1 MVKKNNAVQKVD
13 KIVPDTSIIIEG
25 ILSRKIENGELLP
38 EDVII
43 HEAVLAELEHQA
55 NENKSI
61 GFLGIDEIDKLK
73 QLSTKLGFTL
83 SFSGRR
89 PSAKEIEYAKMG
101 EIDSL
106 IRALAFETGA
116 TLLTR
121 DKVQARIG
129 SAKGIDVM
137 LVEIHSIKKTLT
149 LEGFFD
155 ETTMSVHLRENV
167 TPYAKKGM
175 PGKWAFVQLRK
186 KLLTRQEIK
195 DISDEIIEE
204 SGVRKDCFIEIERQG
219 STIVQFENYRI
230 VITRPPFS
238 DGWEI
243 TAVRPVK
250 KLTLDEYDLP
260 EKVSDRIATQAEG
273 MLIAG
278 APGNGKTTFAQ
289 ALAEHYANQDKIV
302 KTVEAPRDLQLPDTV
317 TQYAISH
324 GSPQEIHDV
333 LLLSR
338 PDYTIFDEMR
348 NTEDFRLF
356 ADMRLS
362 GVGMIG
368 VMHATNPIDA
378 IQRFIGRIELGTIP
392 QIVDTVLFIKNGTVA
407 TVFSVKMEVKVP
419 SGMTEADLA
428 RPIVT
433 VYDFTSNKLVFEIYS
448 YGEETVVVPVQ
459 DGGAS
464 QSPLQQLAKGEIESA
479 FYKYADSVDVEFKSD
494 RDITVRVPEGSIASI
509 IGKQGKNIDQL
520 QKQLGLHIN
529 VEPLGGEGRN
539 SGRSGN
545 SSSPAS
551 ARKPSRTPSGE
562 LVPFELNVKKKS
574 IDLYVDS
581 HFANSDMDLYIG
593 DEFMV
598 ELHVGKKSMI
608 KIKKDNNVG
617 KAIIKAMNK
626 EGEIR
631 IYS

>member
-1 MVKKNNAVQKVD
+1 MTAKKQTAKTQQVEKL
-13 KIVPDTSIIIEG
+13 VPDTSIIIEG
-25 ILSRKIENGELLP
+25 ILSRKIESKELVP
-38 EDVII
+38 QEVII

-61 GFLGIDEIDKLK
+61 GLLGIDEIDKLN
-73 QLSTKLGFTL
+73 QLSKSMGFTL

-89 PSAKEIEYAKMG
+89 PTAKDIEFARMG
-101 EIDSL
+101 EIDAR
-106 IRALAFETGA
+106 IRELAFESDA

-129 SAKGIDVM
+129 MAKGISVI
-137 LVEIHSIKKTLT
+137 LLEIEVIKKTLT

-155 ETTMSVHLRENV
+155 DTTMSVHLRESV
-167 TPYAKKGM
+167 PPFAKKGM
-175 PGKWAFVQLRK
+175 PGKWDFVQLRK
-186 KLLTRQEIK
+186 SLLTRQEVK
-195 DISDEIIEE
+195 DVSDEIIEE
-204 SGVRKDCFIEIERQG
+204 AGIRKDCFIEIERHG
-219 STIVQFENYRI
+219 STIVQLENYRI

-250 KLTLDEYDLP
+250 KLSLP
-260 EKVSDRIATQAEG
+260 EYKLADKVQDRIATQAEG
-273 MLIAG
+273 ILIAG

-289 ALAEHYANQDKIV
+289 ALAEHYANQDNIV
-302 KTVEAPRDLQLPDTV
+302 KTVEAPRDLQLPDSV

-324 GSPQEIHDV
+324 GSPQEIHDI

-407 TVFSVKMEVKVP
+407 KVYSVRMEVKVP

-433 VYDFTSNKLVFEIYS
+433 VYDFESNKLEFEIYS

-459 DGGAS
+459 ESSSAA
-464 QSPLQQLAKGEIESA
+464 SPLQELAKGEIESA
-479 FYKYADSVDVEFKSD
+479 FYKYADSVDVEFRSD
-494 RDITVRVPEGSIASI
+494 RDVTVRVPEGSIASI
-509 IGKQGKNIDQL
+509 IGKQGKNIDAI

-529 VEPLGGEGRN
+529 VEPMEGGRGARGR
-539 SGRSGN
+539 
-545 SSSPAS
+545 AS
-551 ARKPSRTPSGE
+551 ADKPAGE
-562 LVPFELNVKKKS
+562 LVPFEFNVKKKS
-574 IDLYVDS
+574 VDLYVDS
-581 HFANSDMDLYIG
+581 AYSNADLDLYIG
-593 DEFMV
+593 DEFIV
-598 ELHVGKKSMI
+598 ELHVGAKAVV

-617 KAIIKAMNK
+617 KAILSALKRND
-626 EGEIR
+626 EIR
-631 IYS
+631 IYA